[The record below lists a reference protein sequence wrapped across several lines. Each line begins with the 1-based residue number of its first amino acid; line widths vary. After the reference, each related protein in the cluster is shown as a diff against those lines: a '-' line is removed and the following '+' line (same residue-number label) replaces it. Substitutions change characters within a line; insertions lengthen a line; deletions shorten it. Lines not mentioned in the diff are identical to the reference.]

1 MSNTYSNQTIDS
13 KIDSKIESY
22 QKWLPSAKIATRAA
36 LAYSTCG
43 LSEVLAKL
51 PKLGVK
57 IVLGAAILGGSFA
70 GAAGIIKSQRENAIY
85 YSPENVAVREG
96 YARTSAYVTS
106 GEEFTNEL
114 GQTCQFVHGTRSS
127 LLCDEKLTASR
138 ENWAKTQSEASA
150 RDQSR
155 RLNAT
160 MGALNKNG
168 CFYNEETGKW
178 DGAWN
183 C

>member
-1 MSNTYSNQTIDS
+1 MTNTYSNQTIGT

-22 QKWLPSAKIATRAA
+22 QKWLPSAKIATRFA

-43 LSEVLAKL
+43 LSEILVRL

-57 IVLGAAILGGSFA
+57 IVLGAVILGGSFA
-70 GAAGIIKSQRENAIY
+70 GTTGIIKSQRESAIY
-85 YSPENVAVREG
+85 NSPENVAIREN
-96 YARTSAYVTS
+96 YARISTYVTS
-106 GEEFTNEL
+106 GKEFTNEL
-114 GQTCQFVHGTRSS
+114 GQTCQFFNERRES
-127 LLCDEKLTASR
+127 LLCGEKLTASN
-138 ENWAKTQSEASA
+138 EEFAKTQSEASA

-183 C
+183 